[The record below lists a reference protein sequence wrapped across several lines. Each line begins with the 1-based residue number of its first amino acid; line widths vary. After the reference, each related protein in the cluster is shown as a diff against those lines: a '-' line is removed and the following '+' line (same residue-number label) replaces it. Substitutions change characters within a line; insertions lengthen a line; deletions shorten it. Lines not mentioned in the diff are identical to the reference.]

1 MRPKIITKSE
11 FEQANNKQSFS
22 NYVNYVKREETQ
34 NKYDS
39 EFKHDVYLHYV
50 FDESKTQ
57 SMFNNEQNF
66 MNDDDISKLKN
77 SFKNAQKNNGIMWKE
92 VISFDNETLIKEG
105 LYDDKTKLLDEQK
118 FRTSTRKMIEKFEDK
133 EGLKN
138 NFKWGASI
146 HYNTDNIHIHVAGVE
161 DKVTRERGK
170 IKQSTIDDMKSTF
183 ANNLFDISGERKAIN
198 EFIRARVVK
207 GIKEEDTLSFDK
219 TFKKQY
225 QKIYDQLKDIPLNQW
240 NYNNNSL
247 KYIRPEI
254 DKLSDMYIQKNHPKD
269 YEEFKD
275 KLEQQSQIYKSTY
288 GEKSNYKNYVNTKL
302 DDLYSRSGNTI
313 LKNMKQYHYSS
324 NEINQ
329 FKNKSNNN
337 SKTTNNFSFRNKFK
351 TKISL
356 NNNLNQLK
364 INLKKDFE
372 TERNIREYDYEFGLE
387 KEQQRE

>member
-34 NKYDS
+34 NNYDS

-118 FRTSTRKMIEKFEDK
+118 FRTSTRKMIAKFEDK

-198 EFIRARVVK
+198 EFIRDRVVK
-207 GIKEEDTLSFDK
+207 GIKEDTLSFDK

-313 LKNMKQYHYSS
+313 LKNMKQYHYRS

-329 FKNKSNNN
+329 FKNKPNNN
-337 SKTTNNFSFRNKFK
+337 SKTANNLSFRNKFK

-364 INLKKDFE
+364 NNLKKDFE
-372 TERNIREYDYEFGLE
+372 TEKNIREYDYEFGLE